1 MREIE
6 AGWNEVIRITWFL
19 IWRAVLGGFVMGFV
33 LGLIVNLA
41 AGYAF
46 GILMRSEVN
55 LAVGLVVAL
64 LWWPVVVRMA
74 LKKRFQGFRLALI
87 ATAG

>member
-6 AGWNEVIRITWFL
+6 PGWNEVVRITWFL

-33 LGLIVNLA
+33 LGLIVNLT

-46 GILMRSEVN
+46 GMMMRSEVN
-55 LAVGLVVAL
+55 LAIGLVVAL
-64 LWWPVVVRMA
+64 LWWPMVVRMA

-87 ATAG
+87 ATDG